1 MRERGTTERGGSL
14 SVRTAPS
21 KPIKLL
27 PPLSRN
33 PCDHCLCIED
43 GIGSRRK
50 GLILVTLRC
59 CRCDQVC
66 A

>member
-1 MRERGTTERGGSL
+1 MRERGTTAGGEASACL
-14 SVRTAPS
+14 PLTSNPS
-21 KPIKLL
+21 KLL
-27 PPLSRN
+27 TALSRN

-43 GIGSRRK
+43 GIPSRRR

-59 CRCDQVC
+59 CRCDQVT